1 MANTHQF
8 DDIRPYTDS
17 EMPAVIARVLAN
29 ERLNTFIHN
38 MFPKANIAYVRQEL
52 QKVSSVRQLQ
62 QGLMRNAMTHII
74 RNTTTAFTYTG
85 IEQLQPNTPYL
96 FLSNHRDIMLD
107 ASLLCYCLVAHSNID
122 TPEITFGSNLMQSQ
136 LIVDLGKINKMF
148 RFMRNNG
155 SPREL
160 VTMSQQNSAYIRH
173 VITQKR
179 QSVWIAQRNGRTK
192 DGTDRTDVGVLKMFA
207 MSAPNNLTF
216 NENLGQLNIVPL
228 CLSYEYEPCDSMK
241 TNELYISRRQR
252 YEKQPGEDIRSV
264 IHGVVQPKGHV
275 HLAVCPPITAADL
288 AQCAD
293 QPTNARY
300 KALAN
305 IIDQRIHAAYR
316 LWPTNYIAH
325 DLLHGANTHQQH
337 YSAQQRDQFAAYMSH
352 SLSPL
357 SGNANEL
364 REIFLSIYANP
375 VDNVLNATNKH

>member
-17 EMPAVIARVLAN
+17 EVPAAIARVLSD
-29 ERLNTFIHN
+29 ERFDTFMRN
-38 MFPKANIAYVRQEL
+38 MFPKANIGFVRQEL
-52 QKVSSVRQLQ
+52 QRVSTVHELQ
-62 QGLMRNAMTHII
+62 HRLMRNAMAHII
-74 RNTTTAFTYTG
+74 RSTTTAFAHTG
-85 IEQLQPNTPYL
+85 IEQLQLNTPYL
-96 FLSNHRDIMLD
+96 YVSNHRDIMLD

-122 TPEITFGSNLMQSQ
+122 TPEITFGSNLMQTQ

-148 RFMRNNG
+148 RFMRSNG

-160 VTMSQQNSAYIRH
+160 VSMSQQNSAYIRH
-173 VITQKR
+173 AITEKR
-179 QSVWIAQRNGRTK
+179 ESVWIAQRNGRTK
-192 DGTDRTDVGVLKMFA
+192 DGNDRTDVGVLKMFA

-216 NENLGQLNIVPL
+216 SENLGQLNIVPL
-228 CLSYEYEPCDSMK
+228 CISYEYEPCDAMK
-241 TNELYISRRQR
+241 TNELYISRSKR

-264 IHGVVQPKGHV
+264 VHGVVQPKGHV
-275 HLAVCPPITAADL
+275 HLAVCPTITPADI
-288 AQCAD
+288 AQCAE
-293 QPTNARY
+293 QPSNARY
-300 KALAN
+300 KALAS

-337 YSAQQRDQFAAYMSH
+337 YTAQQREQFAAYMSH

-357 SGNANEL
+357 NGNANEL

>member
-17 EMPAVIARVLAN
+17 EVPAAIARVLSD
-29 ERLNTFIHN
+29 ERFDTFMRN
-38 MFPKANIAYVRQEL
+38 MFPKANIGFVRQEL
-52 QKVSSVRQLQ
+52 QRVSTVHELQ
-62 QGLMRNAMTHII
+62 HRLMRNAMAHII
-74 RNTTTAFTYTG
+74 RSTTTAFAHTG

-96 FLSNHRDIMLD
+96 YVSNHRDIMLD

-122 TPEITFGSNLMQSQ
+122 TPEITFGSNLMQTQ

-148 RFMRNNG
+148 RFMRSNG

-160 VTMSQQNSAYIRH
+160 VSMSQQNSAYIRH
-173 VITQKR
+173 AITEKR
-179 QSVWIAQRNGRTK
+179 ESVWIAQRNGRTK
-192 DGTDRTDVGVLKMFA
+192 DGNDRTDVGVLKMFA

-216 NENLGQLNIVPL
+216 SENLGQLNIVPL
-228 CLSYEYEPCDSMK
+228 CISYEYEPCDAMK

-293 QPTNARY
+293 QPSNARY

-337 YSAQQRDQFAAYMSH
+337 YSAQQREQFVAYMSH

-357 SGNANEL
+357 KGNANEL

-375 VDNVLNATNKH
+375 VDNVLNATNSK